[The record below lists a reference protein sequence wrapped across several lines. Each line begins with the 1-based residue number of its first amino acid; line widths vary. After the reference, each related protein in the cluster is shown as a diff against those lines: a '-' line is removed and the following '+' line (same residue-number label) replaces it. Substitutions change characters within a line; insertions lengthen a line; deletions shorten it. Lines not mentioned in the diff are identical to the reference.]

1 VLLLW
6 RPPSATRT
14 RCQEP
19 CTHWF
24 PAPFQC
30 PCPADEIWLNDS
42 DIVLIPKSGIMVAD
56 NIISLLFTQGL
67 YGIAPFS
74 TATTFSVTKFGAL

>member
-1 VLLLW
+1 
-6 RPPSATRT
+6 
-14 RCQEP
+14 
-19 CTHWF
+19 
-24 PAPFQC
+24 
-30 PCPADEIWLNDS
+30 
-42 DIVLIPKSGIMVAD
+42 MVAD